1 MSVLNAEQLKAL
13 PYAEKV
19 QLMEDVWESIHDD
32 LATQPISEEL
42 KLELRRRLEEHRLHP
57 ELSEPWEHVLAEIDR
72 QLA

>member
-1 MSVLNAEQLKAL
+1 MSVFNAEQLNAL

-19 QLMEDVWESIHDD
+19 QFMEIVLKSISQD
-32 LATQPISEEL
+32 LATKPISEEL
-42 KLELRRRLEEHRLHP
+42 KQELRRRLEEHRLHP

>member
-1 MSVLNAEQLKAL
+1 MSLLNTEQLKAL

-19 QLMEDVWESIHDD
+19 QLMEIVLKSISQD
-32 LATQPISEEL
+32 LATKPISEEL
-42 KLELRRRLEEHRLHP
+42 KQELRRRLEEHRLHP